1 MAMKM
6 KMANKSGMK
15 KAMKSGMKRRMVGR
29 GEEHST
35 QVDNSY
41 SFSTEGV
48 SKNSVVRLLH
58 ITPL

>member
-29 GEEHST
+29 GEDH
-35 QVDNSY
+35 
-41 SFSTEGV
+41 
-48 SKNSVVRLLH
+48 
-58 ITPL
+58 